1 MDQRYQAL
9 SHWVAQVLQQDKVE
23 LSVVSGDAS
32 FRRYFRY
39 SANGK
44 SWIAM
49 DAPPQ
54 KEDSTGFIKIA
65 REWFG
70 QGIRVPE
77 IIALDLQ
84 QGFLLLSDFGDRLL
98 LGALNPQEPDRV
110 NGDKYYHKAMRIL
123 CRIQS
128 LDSESAKLP
137 LYDSKLLQTEM
148 ALFKNW
154 LLDAKLGLK
163 LSDKQAA
170 DLQACFDFLEQR
182 ALAQTQVVV
191 HRDYHARNLMICDD
205 DELGVLDFQDAV
217 IGAAT
222 YDLVSLLRDC
232 YIVWPDQAVEHW
244 CRVFYEL
251 SQSTETAIALP
262 SSFEAFKED
271 FDLMGLQRHIKV
283 AGIFCRLSIR
293 DGKHGYLKDIPRT
306 LDYIL
311 RVAHSLID
319 RDAQRFSSLLPLV
332 QMIEQEVY
340 SRVLAPSFTNVPG
353 AGV

>member
-9 SHWVAQVLQQDKVE
+9 CLWVAQVLQQDNVE

-39 SANGK
+39 TANGR

-49 DAPPQ
+49 DAPPE

-65 REWFG
+65 RQWFQ

-98 LGALNPQEPDRV
+98 LAALNPNAPDQV
-110 NGDKYYHKAMRIL
+110 QGDQYYLKAMHIL

-128 LDSESAKLP
+128 IDAESSMLP
-137 LYDSKLLQTEM
+137 HYDSKLLQTEM

-154 LLDAKLGLK
+154 LLEAKLGLS
-163 LSDKQAA
+163 LSEKQST
-170 DLQACFDFLEQR
+170 DLQHCFDYLEQR

-205 DELGVLDFQDAV
+205 NELGVLDFQDAV
-217 IGAAT
+217 IGAVT

-232 YIVWPDQAVEHW
+232 YIVWPEQAVENW
-244 CRVFYEL
+244 CRAFYEL
-251 SQSTETAIALP
+251 SQSTESRTIMP
-262 SSFEAFKED
+262 SSFEEFKED

-293 DGKHGYLKDIPRT
+293 DGKHGYLNDIPRT

-311 RVAHSLID
+311 RVSHSLIK
-319 RDAQRFSSLLPLV
+319 RNPQRFHCLLPLV
-332 QMIEQEVY
+332 QIIEQDVY
-340 SRVLAPSFTNVPG
+340 SRVLSPSFTNVPG
-353 AGV
+353 IKV